1 MYVKDGI
8 HSRKTYMTV
17 NIKDALAEKEADS
30 KPIAGA
36 TAAVTVSVEETAAR
50 KGKVERATE
59 LGISVA
65 HEVNK
70 GMVYLV
76 GAGPGDEDLMT
87 RKGLKL
93 LREADVVVYDNL
105 ASSSLLNEVRDDAEL
120 IYAGK
125 RSSNHHLKQYE
136 TNELLVKLA
145 LEGKNVVRLKGGDP
159 YIFGRGGEEGQEL
172 REAGVDFEIVP
183 GISSSYSVPA
193 YCLSLIHISIIP

>member
-1 MYVKDGI
+1 M
-8 HSRKTYMTV
+8 
-17 NIKDALAEKEADS
+17 
-30 KPIAGA
+30 
-36 TAAVTVSVEETAAR
+36 AAAVSVEEAVKTDKEITEKDTAR
-50 KGKVERATE
+50 KSKVEIAAE

-125 RSSNHHLKQYE
+125 RSSNHHLNYY
-136 TNELLVKLA
+136 LH
-145 LEGKNVVRLKGGDP
+145 P
-159 YIFGRGGEEGQEL
+159 Y
-172 REAGVDFEIVP
+172 
-183 GISSSYSVPA
+183 
-193 YCLSLIHISIIP
+193 